1 METSQSSLLEKKK
14 KKSHFSHREPDH
26 SYDLLPALCDNESRS
41 DWLMGEVISKLGFT
55 IRVKEHAVSLLSED
69 H

>member
-14 KKSHFSHREPDH
+14 KSHFSHREPDQ
-26 SYDLLPALCDNESRS
+26 SFDLLPVLCDNESRN
-41 DWLMGEVISKLGFT
+41 DWLMGEVILKLGFT